1 MTQSQPQLSSSSS
14 SNPPAAAG
22 GNLLQQLH
30 PAPALKAVT
39 AVGSK
44 QQQQHPLLV
53 GKVVAR
59 GPGMS
64 SSADK
69 IVQLSFHEQVKN
81 SAHHRILLPS
91 QQVCSVTPIHSVI
104 FFVKIIGAQSNDSS
118 SWNILFSFVL
128 PSNFCILNLGP
139 MDGFLS
145 CQSTLQGPSTCLMHC
160 FWNFRETMTLSG
172 VSC

>member
-1 MTQSQPQLSSSSS
+1 MARPEVNFQNLRRPMTQSQPQLSSSSS

-30 PAPALKAVT
+30 PAAAVKAVT

-81 SAHHRILLPS
+81 SAHHRMLLPS
-91 QQVCSVTPIHSVI
+91 QQACSVTPKYSVI
-104 FFVKIIGAQSNDSS
+104 FFVTSKTK
-118 SWNILFSFVL
+118 FYKL
-128 PSNFCILNLGP
+128 PAA
-139 MDGFLS
+139 
-145 CQSTLQGPSTCLMHC
+145 
-160 FWNFRETMTLSG
+160 R
-172 VSC
+172 

>member
-1 MTQSQPQLSSSSS
+1 MARPEVNCQNLRRPMTQSQPQLSSSSS

-30 PAPALKAVT
+30 PAAAVKAVT

-91 QQVCSVTPIHSVI
+91 QQVCSVTPMYSVM
-104 FFVKIIGAQSNDSS
+104 FFVKIIGAQINDSP
-118 SWNILFSFVL
+118 SWKKLFSYVL
-128 PSNFCILNLGP
+128 PSNFCVLNLGP
-139 MDGFLS
+139 WRAF
-145 CQSTLQGPSTCLMHC
+145 
-160 FWNFRETMTLSG
+160 
-172 VSC
+172 